1 MPPIHHPRRPAPAR
15 RPVLAT
21 VRPSALSVGVGN
33 RSGFSPRLVA
43 RWSGSWLSPGW
54 SFNPVPAPIAGSI
67 FLLSGHFT
75 ENVSPATA
83 LAHPVGSAIESVAY
97 DLHLEVTEPAAA
109 RHTTRVPPAHN
120 SGAPRAQPCR
130 AARSARASPQAPLRQ
145 SRGSADAESSAGPA
159 GEWRSP
165 HHRRPPAA
173 HHPESGT

>member
-43 RWSGSWLSPGW
+43 RWPGSWLAPGW

-67 FLLSGHFT
+67 FLPSGHFT

-83 LAHPVGSAIESVAY
+83 LAHPAGNAMESVAY
-97 DLHLEVTEPAAA
+97 DLHLEVTEPAPRPPSRSPLPSRRHCA
-109 RHTTRVPPAHN
+109 RLAWTWPTPGRRPAEPPR
-120 SGAPRAQPCR
+120 GWRRAQERWQFPPTGW
-130 AARSARASPQAPLRQ
+130 SV
-145 SRGSADAESSAGPA
+145 RGAV
-159 GEWRSP
+159 
-165 HHRRPPAA
+165 
-173 HHPESGT
+173 